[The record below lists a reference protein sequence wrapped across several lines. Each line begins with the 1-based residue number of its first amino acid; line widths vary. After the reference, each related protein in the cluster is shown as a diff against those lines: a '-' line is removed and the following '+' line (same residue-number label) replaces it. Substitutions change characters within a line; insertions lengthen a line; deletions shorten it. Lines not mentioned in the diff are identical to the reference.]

1 MSKVIRYVAM
11 SFIAT
16 LILLSSA
23 DTLSAQMLSEG
34 CDLHRTRLIPY
45 PTAAAASQR
54 GLERQRYMQPVVE
67 WLQGENGALQGEYT
81 FPFSWLERQVFLRV
95 EATGYGYE
103 VFVNGKR
110 VGLSTNGYAA
120 AEFNITK
127 PSREDKNRVEIRPL
141 EVNPMAA
148 IECFEAKTEA
158 MPTAYIISQPRVR
171 VREILSDVEVGK
183 SGVANAVFSVVMQN
197 LTLGRKSARLAYEIY
212 LNDTVRLT
220 GGYRDVSL
228 GMHGVD
234 TLRFGATVA
243 DTLLWSCD
251 RAQRLSLR
259 MYNRIEGR
267 DVEFYDMPVA
277 LRELRYEDGE
287 FRINGEPWGDEWRVM
302 SPNATLAEV
311 AEAVDAGAKA
321 LRFTAGCVA
330 EAVLEYCDARGV
342 YVALTA
348 PINSSL
354 SGTSR
359 KKGGNPSNDPAW
371 RESYVERI
379 LQLIHSTK
387 RHACVV
393 AYCLADDSANGI
405 CLYEGYIAAKKVAG
419 NRPVF
424 YADGGN
430 EWNND

>member
-1 MSKVIRYVAM
+1 MSKVLRYVAIVI
-11 SFIAT
+11 IAT
-16 LILLSSA
+16 VTMLSSV

-54 GLERQRYMQPVVE
+54 GLERQRYMQPITE
-67 WLQGENGALQGEYT
+67 WSQDGNGALQGEYT
-81 FPFSWLERQVFLRV
+81 FPFSWLERQVFLRI

-120 AEFNITK
+120 AEFNVTN
-127 PSREDKNRVEIRPL
+127 PSRDDKNHIEIRPL
-141 EVNPMAA
+141 EINPMVA
-148 IECFEAKTEA
+148 IECFEANVEA

-183 SGVANAVFSVVMQN
+183 GGVANAVFSVVMQN
-197 LTLGRKSARLAYEIY
+197 LTLGRKSARLAYEVY

-220 GGYRDVSL
+220 GGHRDVSL

-251 RAQRLSLR
+251 NAQRLSLR

-277 LRELRYEDGE
+277 LRELRYTGGE
-287 FRINGEPWGDEWRVM
+287 FYINGELWNGEWREM

-311 AEAVDAGAKA
+311 VAAVDAGAMQK
-321 LRFTAGCVA
+321 LYFPYTHK
-330 EAVLEYCDARGV
+330 
-342 YVALTA
+342 
-348 PINSSL
+348 NS
-354 SGTSR
+354 
-359 KKGGNPSNDPAW
+359 
-371 RESYVERI
+371 
-379 LQLIHSTK
+379 
-387 RHACVV
+387 
-393 AYCLADDSANGI
+393 
-405 CLYEGYIAAKKVAG
+405 
-419 NRPVF
+419 
-424 YADGGN
+424 
-430 EWNND
+430 

>member
-1 MSKVIRYVAM
+1 MSKVLRYVAIVI
-11 SFIAT
+11 IAT
-16 LILLSSA
+16 VTMLSSV

-54 GLERQRYMQPVVE
+54 GLERQRYMQPITE
-67 WLQGENGALQGEYT
+67 WSQGEDGALQGEYT

-103 VFVNGKR
+103 VLVNGKR

-127 PSREDKNRVEIRPL
+127 PSREDKNRIEIHPL
-141 EVNPMAA
+141 ELNPMAA
-148 IECFEAKTEA
+148 IECFEAKAET

-251 RAQRLSLR
+251 NAQRLSLR

-277 LRELRYEDGE
+277 LRELRYAAGE
-287 FRINGEPWGDEWRVM
+287 FCVNGELWGGEWRVM

-311 AEAVDAGAKA
+311 ASAVDAGAKA
-321 LRFTAGCVA
+321 LRFTAGCVS
-330 EAVLEYCDARGV
+330 EDVLEYCDARGV

-348 PINSSL
+348 PINSSA
-354 SGTSR
+354 SGASR
-359 KKGGNPSNDPAW
+359 KKGGNPSNDLAW
-371 RESYVERI
+371 RESYVERT
-379 LQLIHSTK
+379 LQMIHSTK

-393 AYCLADDSANGI
+393 AYYLAEDSANGI
-405 CLYEGYIAAKKVAG
+405 CLYESYLAAKKVAG

>member
-1 MSKVIRYVAM
+1 MSKVLRYVAM
-11 SFIAT
+11 TIVAT
-16 LILLSSA
+16 VVLLSSV

-54 GLERQRYMQPVVE
+54 GLERQRYMQPITE
-67 WLQGENGALQGEYT
+67 WSQGEDGALQGEYT
-81 FPFSWLERQVFLRV
+81 FPFSWLERQVFLRI

-127 PSREDKNRVEIRPL
+127 PSREDKNRIEIRPL
-141 EVNPMAA
+141 EINPMVA
-148 IECFEAKTEA
+148 IECFEAKAET

-183 SGVANAVFSVVMQN
+183 GGVANAVFSVVMQN
-197 LTLGRKSARLAYEIY
+197 LTLGRKSARLAYEVY

-220 GGYRDVSL
+220 GGHRDVSL

-251 RAQRLSLR
+251 NAQRLSLR

-277 LRELRYEDGE
+277 LRELRYTGGE
-287 FRINGEPWGDEWRVM
+287 FRANGELWNGEWREM

-311 AEAVDAGAKA
+311 VAAVDAGVEA
-321 LRFTAGCVA
+321 LRFSAGCVA
-330 EAVLEYCDARGV
+330 EDVLEYCDAKGV

-354 SGTSR
+354 SSASR

-371 RESYVERI
+371 RESYVERT
-379 LQLIHSTK
+379 LQMIHSTK

-393 AYCLADDSANGI
+393 AYYLAEDSANGI
-405 CLYEGYIAAKKVAG
+405 CLYESYLAAKKVAG
-419 NRPVF
+419 NRLVF
-424 YADGGN
+424 YLDGGN